1 MNNNQLDTSIP
12 ILTEVI
18 SRKPEIPPETLT
30 PASPALPATITIEA
44 DEAGTES
51 AVTPSL
57 SNDEWNT
64 LERDISERVLRQV
77 LGRIDF
83 VLEHRIRDS
92 LADALQLAVEAVS
105 IEIKRGLH
113 QTLEDVISRAVSQEI
128 TKLQSTNK

>member
-1 MNNNQLDTSIP
+1 MNNTLDTSIP

-18 SRKPEIPPETLT
+18 SIKPEPSPQTLSANV
-30 PASPALPATITIEA
+30 PAVMAENAAGMELP
-44 DEAGTES
+44 
-51 AVTPSL
+51 VTPSL
-57 SNDEWNT
+57 SNDEWDM
-64 LERDISERVLRQV
+64 LERNISERVLRQV

-83 VLEHRIRDS
+83 VLEHRVRDS

>member
-1 MNNNQLDTSIP
+1 MNNNTFDTSIP

-18 SRKPEIPPETLT
+18 SRKPEVPQETLP
-30 PASPALPATITIEA
+30 PASPVLPAATIIEA

-57 SNDEWNT
+57 NDDEWST
-64 LERDISERVLRQV
+64 LERNISERVLRQV

-83 VLEHRIRDS
+83 VLEHRVRDS

-105 IEIKRGLH
+105 IEIRRGLH

-128 TKLQSTNK
+128 TKLQSTNN

>member
-1 MNNNQLDTSIP
+1 MNKNTLDTSIP

-18 SRKPEIPPETLT
+18 NIKQEPSQETPSANPVPPNVMPMQE
-30 PASPALPATITIEA
+30 PAASTELPA
-44 DEAGTES
+44 
-51 AVTPSL
+51 TPSL
-57 SNDEWNT
+57 SNDEWDM

-83 VLEHRIRDS
+83 VLEHRVRDS
-92 LADALQLAVEAVS
+92 LADALQLAVEGVS
-105 IEIKRGLH
+105 LEIKRGLY

>member
-1 MNNNQLDTSIP
+1 MNNTLDTGIP

-18 SRKPEIPPETLT
+18 SMKPEPSPQTLSANVPT
-30 PASPALPATITIEA
+30 VMAENA
-44 DEAGTES
+44 AGTELP
-51 AVTPSL
+51 ATPSL
-57 SNDEWNT
+57 SNDEWDM
-64 LERDISERVLRQV
+64 LERNISERVLHQV

-83 VLEHRIRDS
+83 VLEHRVRDS

-105 IEIKRGLH
+105 LEIRRGLQ